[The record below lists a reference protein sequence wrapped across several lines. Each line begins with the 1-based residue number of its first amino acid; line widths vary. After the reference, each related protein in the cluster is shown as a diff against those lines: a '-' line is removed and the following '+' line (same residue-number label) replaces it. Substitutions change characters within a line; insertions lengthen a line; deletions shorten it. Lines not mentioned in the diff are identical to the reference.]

1 MTGEKIQRLQIALCL
16 IGVLMIAGAVTY
28 TLVTRTSAA
37 TASQASNLSKTAKT
51 AGFVASDL
59 DEELN
64 WVKNLNTKFESN
76 DFVIVILPG
85 NDDLTGKVEQLVKS
99 TCEKI
104 RQDRTNIEAMT
115 LSSTDPEFPL
125 TLDRLAIH
133 KLPAILIM
141 APAGKQQIIKSDI
154 TENKILEAYLRLQG
168 TCIPGTS
175 GCCSK

>member
-1 MTGEKIQRLQIALCL
+1 MTGEKIRRLQIALCL

-28 TLVTRTSAA
+28 ILVIRTSAA
-37 TASQASNLSKTAKT
+37 NLSNAARF
-51 AGFVASDL
+51 AGFATSDL
-59 DEELN
+59 DGELN
-64 WVKNLNTKFESN
+64 WVKDLNAKFENN
-76 DFVIVILPG
+76 DFVVVILPG
-85 NDDLTGKVEQLVKS
+85 NDDVTRKVEQLVKS

-104 RQDRTNIEAMT
+104 RQDRTSIEFMT
-115 LSSTDPEFPL
+115 LSPADPEFPL

-154 TENKILEAYLRLQG
+154 SENKILEAYLRLQG

>member
-1 MTGEKIQRLQIALCL
+1 MTGEKIRRLQIALCL

-28 TLVTRTSAA
+28 ILVIRTSAA
-37 TASQASNLSKTAKT
+37 NLSNAARF
-51 AGFVASDL
+51 AGFATSDL
-59 DEELN
+59 DGELN
-64 WVKNLNTKFESN
+64 WVKDLNAKFENN
-76 DFVIVILPG
+76 DFVVVILPG
-85 NDDLTGKVEQLVKS
+85 NDDVTRKVEQLVKS

-141 APAGKQQIIKSDI
+141 APAGKQQIIKSDFS
-154 TENKILEAYLRLQG
+154 ENKILEAYLRLQG